1 MKKNFMI
8 KLIAISAASFFLLTF
23 ISGLIGRVSF
33 GIIMLRS
40 FLFALFGGILA
51 GGAYFIAVKF
61 LDMEDFNPFPQ
72 SPKEENGM
80 QGAKANKKNFEA
92 VSQSSPADYE
102 VYTDSEESEPDLL
115 QASSKPLDSQ
125 EQAQRRVQPVANPS
139 ISSSLEAD
147 GKQSNDSPNE
157 AFTQEM
163 DELDNLADDF
173 AAVENAPMEKML
185 DMGIRSGEDEFGL
198 DGGNSSFSKNTSHF
212 GDDVSLEEIGGPES
226 SMEDYAKV
234 VRTMLKKG
242 E

>member
-8 KLIAISAASFFLLTF
+8 KLIAISVASFFLLTF

-51 GGAYFIAVKF
+51 GGSYFIAVKF
-61 LDMEDFNPFPQ
+61 LDMEGFNPFPQ
-72 SPKEENGM
+72 PLKEENGM
-80 QGAKANKKNFEA
+80 QAKANKKNFEA

-102 VYTDSEESEPDLL
+102 VYTDSEEVEPDLL
-115 QASSKPLDSQ
+115 QASAKPLDSQ
-125 EQAQRRVQPVANPS
+125 ERAQKRTQPVADLSNLSP
-139 ISSSLEAD
+139 LETG
-147 GKQSNDSPNE
+147 GKQSSDSPNE

-173 AAVENAPMEKML
+173 AAAENAPMEKML
-185 DMGIRSGEDEFGL
+185 DMGIRSSEDEFGL
-198 DGGNSSFSKNTSHF
+198 DGGSSPLSKNTSHF
-212 GDDVSLEEIGGPES
+212 GDDVRLEEIGGPES